1 MNEEVVKAFIAE
13 ITGMDPKEINEIQ
26 VEHVKLDDAPKTRD
40 EKLADAIEGTKN
52 LIERKEQ
59 GLVVLKELLASLQ
72 TPIAERTP
80 AHELK
85 EVMVMM
91 KLRILHEI

>member
-13 ITGMDPKEINEIQ
+13 ITGMDPKEINEVQ
-26 VEHVKLDDAPKTRD
+26 VEHIKLDEPKTRD

-80 AHELK
+80 VHELK
-85 EVMVMM
+85 EVMAMM
-91 KLRILHEI
+91 KLRVLHEI